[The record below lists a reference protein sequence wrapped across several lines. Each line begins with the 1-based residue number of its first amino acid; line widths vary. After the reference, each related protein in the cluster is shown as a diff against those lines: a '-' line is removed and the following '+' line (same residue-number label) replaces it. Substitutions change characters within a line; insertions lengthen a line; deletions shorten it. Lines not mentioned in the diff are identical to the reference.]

1 MNNISQY
8 VLSSKITTQANDF
21 YDLNKNK
28 LGNETNDDFSSL
40 DSKLNSFE
48 EKVLICI
55 FLIVIILGF
64 VGNNLVILV
73 ILLNKNMRT
82 SNNLFI
88 LNLAISDLTLCVFS
102 IPFNVYKTLRH
113 TWKFGSFLC
122 KFSPFFQASNVFIS
136 TISITAIALDR
147 LTILYKYLSFVCY
160 NRYIF
165 N

>member
-48 EKVLICI
+48 EKILICI

-64 VGNNLVILV
+64 VGNILVILV

-88 LNLAISDLTLCVFS
+88 LNLSISDLTLCVFS
-102 IPFNVYKTLRH
+102 IPINVYKTLRH
-113 TWKFGSFLC
+113 TWIFGVIISF
-122 KFSPFFQASNVFIS
+122 KTF
-136 TISITAIALDR
+136 
-147 LTILYKYLSFVCY
+147 LSFILDQFIFFYFFFLKRLCFA
-160 NRYIF
+160 RYFI
-165 N
+165 